1 MGTFINT
8 HVHTEACSLGPL
20 FNLSLSVRWWTVQLW
35 VGKSRNFMVL
45 ELLVWGAEHE
55 KVSQLAQEVVK
66 RSDISVISLFLLLWH
81 LGGNQSP

>member
-66 RSDISVISLFLLLWH
+66 
-81 LGGNQSP
+81 